1 MKILYFTTTRKINQ
15 IIENLCHD
23 LAKQLSYYLYL
34 LFFCFSF
41 GLTTQKGVW
50 ESVMSQVSHSYG
62 YMTGSH
68 SIMSHDGSHDKCGKV
83 VHKPCSSYISS
94 VQKNNGNS
102 IEFSLSTQI
111 RSEIKLS

>member
-1 MKILYFTTTRKINQ
+1 
-15 IIENLCHD
+15 
-23 LAKQLSYYLYL
+23 
-34 LFFCFSF
+34 
-41 GLTTQKGVW
+41 
-50 ESVMSQVSHSYG
+50 MSQVSHSYG
-62 YMTGSH
+62 HMTGSH
-68 SIMSHDGSHDKCGKV
+68 SIMSYDGSHDKYRKV